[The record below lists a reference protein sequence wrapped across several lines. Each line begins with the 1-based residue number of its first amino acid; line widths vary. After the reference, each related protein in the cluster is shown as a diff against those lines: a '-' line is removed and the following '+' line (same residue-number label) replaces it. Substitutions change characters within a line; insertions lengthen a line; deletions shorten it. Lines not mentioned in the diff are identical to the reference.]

1 MSFYLIDFEN
11 VGEAGFN
18 GIEKLQKEDTVIVFY
33 SKNSCKKISIDI
45 FGKNVHHAEIRF
57 IKAEV
62 GTKNALDFQLVSYL
76 GFLARDTEDDEPFCF
91 LTKDTA
97 DKKHFCIISQDNGY
111 SPLVTFWKQYDVS
124 VKLAV
129 DLAGNTV
136 PVAEPKKKVKAEKV
150 KTEKKKND
158 SELQKENQMAYI
170 KNAVSKVLKKKEE
183 KGKIAKVVEI
193 VVSSKTKSEL
203 NAKLTGYLKDGRTV
217 SEVIKSV
224 KPFLKLK

>member
-45 FGKNVHHAEIRF
+45 FGRNVHHAEIRF

-76 GFLARDTEDDEPFCF
+76 GCLIQDREEY
-91 LTKDTA
+91 
-97 DKKHFCIISQDNGY
+97 HIISKDNGY
-111 SPLVTFWKQYDVS
+111 SPLVPFWKQYDIA

-150 KTEKKKND
+150 KTEKKKDD
-158 SELQKENQMAYI
+158 SKLQQEKQTADI

-224 KPFLKLK
+224 KPFVKLK